1 MVGGTTEELL
11 ELVLVEVISEELL
24 ERLEVTVVL
33 LVLLDHVR
41 GDALA
46 RSVGEQTLEHVC
58 GVDAAERLEQSGA
71 VVWASL
77 LQGIKVFL
85 GAEGDL
91 GLLAG
96 EVAEDIPELSR
107 KADHGAREGLRRLLG
122 IELVWGWNR
131 HERLNLLGKRGTVEL
146 LLVDQQLC
154 KL

>member
-96 EVAEDIPELSR
+96 RSR
-107 KADHGAREGLRRLLG
+107 RR
-122 IELVWGWNR
+122 
-131 HERLNLLGKRGTVEL
+131 HP
-146 LLVDQQLC
+146 
-154 KL
+154 